1 MKNNINLAFILIL
14 LTMMSTYLRA
24 QNIVI
29 SLQEAIEISKQ
40 NYPSMEA
47 AQWNIEKQ
55 KAFKKVAVDLGRT
68 GIFTGNEEYNKEF
81 DGIQTVIGFRQEE
94 IDVFSIP
101 AKTKM
106 AKSGTELAISE
117 RNMKMAT
124 LIRDVTIAYNKVVVL
139 KQTYL
144 LFQSL
149 DTLYADFLRAAEL
162 RYNTQATSR
171 LEYLS
176 ASAKQKEILVNL
188 RRVESNLAG
197 SYAILNQYLSIE
209 ERFDVDQAEAI
220 SYAIVSENNIVDT
233 LSHNPLLEY
242 YTNAI
247 DFSMN
252 SIKVNKAG
260 FLPKIDLMYGIQKV
274 EGVSGYNTFQA
285 GISLPLLFFSQNGK
299 NKVAYADY
307 QIVSKERDQAA
318 LEINAIYL
326 EKLSYLSALED
337 VLEYYLNE
345 ALPLSNEQIEAARLG
360 YKLGSIDYI
369 QFIQNIET
377 AINTKREFLKQQ
389 GEFLDISAEIKYL
402 TGIYP

>member
-1 MKNNINLAFILIL
+1 MLIILTAISINIK
-14 LTMMSTYLRA
+14 A
-24 QNIVI
+24 QNNVI

-40 NYPSMEA
+40 NYPSLKA

-68 GIFTGNEEYNKEF
+68 GVFTGNEEYGNDL
-81 DGIQTVIGFRQEE
+81 DGIQTVIGFRQED

-117 RNMKMAT
+117 RNMKMAI
-124 LIRDVTIAYNKVVVL
+124 LVRDVTIAYNKVVVL
-139 KQTYL
+139 KQTYHL
-144 LFQSL
+144 LQTL

-162 RYNTQATSR
+162 RYNMQATSK

-176 ASAKQKEILVNL
+176 ASAKQKELLVNL
-188 RRVESNLAG
+188 RQAESNLTG
-197 SYAILNQYLSIE
+197 SFAILNQYLSLNE
-209 ERFDVDQAEAI
+209 KFDVDESEAI
-220 SYAIVSENNIVDT
+220 SYAIVTDNYIVDS
-233 LSHNPLLEY
+233 LSQNPLLEY

-247 DFSMN
+247 DFSLT
-252 SIKVNKAG
+252 SVNVSKAG
-260 FLPKIDLMYGIQKV
+260 FLPKIDLMYGMQKI

-299 NKVAYADY
+299 NKAAYADY
-307 QIVSKERDQAA
+307 QIVIKERDQVA
-318 LEINAIYL
+318 LEINAVYQ
-326 EKLSYLSALED
+326 EKLSYLAALED
-337 VLEYYLNE
+337 VLAYYLNE

-369 QFIQNIET
+369 QFIQNVET

-389 GEFLDISAEIKYL
+389 GEFLNISAEIKYL
-402 TGIYP
+402 TGIYQ